1 MFINIFGSTG
11 TIGTKSLDLVY
22 KYFPEL
28 SIDLI
33 TANNNCNKFILQ
45 IKKYQPKAV
54 YINNENHYKILKKNI
69 PKNILI
75 LNKFDIHDYL
85 INSKTDLTIL
95 AISGICAL
103 EYIRSISLN
112 TSNLGLVNKESIV
125 SSGHLLN
132 RILSKNNTKLF
143 PLDSE
148 HYSLNNLNINNKNIK
163 KIYLT
168 ASGGPFL
175 NINPDNI
182 YKAKISQVIK
192 HPKWKMGRKNSI
204 DSATLSNK
212 ILEIIE
218 AKYLFNLPLNKL
230 DIVIHPEAFIHSIVE
245 QNDFQSNL
253 NYFYPDMSIPIINF
267 ISKVSLTKP
276 LLINKNKFLFKK
288 SNQLNFYNVD
298 INKFPI
304 YKLLKEIDFD
314 NPVNAIKFN
323 IANEYAVNLFLA
335 KKIQFGDI
343 YKNICE
349 FMLIDINS
357 STKSIENVIN
367 IHYEFISLLNKKYL

>member
-11 TIGTKSLDLVY
+11 SIGSKSLKIIS

-28 SIDLI
+28 KIDLI
-33 TANNNCNKFILQ
+33 TANNNFKKFVLQ
-45 IKKYQPKAV
+45 INKYKPKAV
-54 YINNENHYKILKKNI
+54 YLNNDSQFKSLKNNI
-69 PKNILI
+69 SKKILI
-75 LNKFDIHDYL
+75 LNNLNVHDYL
-85 INSKTDLTIL
+85 LNTKTDLTIL
-95 AISGICAL
+95 AISGIHAL
-103 EYIRSISLN
+103 EYVNSISNN

-132 RILSKNNTKLF
+132 RILLKNNTKLF

-148 HYSLNNLNINNKNIK
+148 HYSLNNLNINNHNIY

-175 NINPDNI
+175 NLDNKKI
-182 YKAKISQVIK
+182 YNAKISQVIK

-212 ILEIIE
+212 ILELIE
-218 AKYLFNLPLNKL
+218 AKYLFNIPFNKL
-230 DIVIHPEAFIHSIVE
+230 DIVIHPEAFIHSIIE
-245 QNDFQSNL
+245 FNDFQSNL

-267 ISKVSLTKP
+267 ISEVVRIKP
-276 LLINKNKFLFKK
+276 LSLKANKYFFKK
-288 SNQLNFYNVD
+288 NNQLNFFDVD
-298 INKFPI
+298 VKKFPI
-304 YKLLKEIDFD
+304 YRLLKQVDFND
-314 NPVNAIKFN
+314 PLNAIKFN
-323 IANEYAVNLFLA
+323 IANEYAVNLFLR

-343 YKNICE
+343 YKYICE

-357 STKSIENVIN
+357 STNSIENVIN
-367 IHYEFISLLNKKYL
+367 IHYEFNSLLNKKYL